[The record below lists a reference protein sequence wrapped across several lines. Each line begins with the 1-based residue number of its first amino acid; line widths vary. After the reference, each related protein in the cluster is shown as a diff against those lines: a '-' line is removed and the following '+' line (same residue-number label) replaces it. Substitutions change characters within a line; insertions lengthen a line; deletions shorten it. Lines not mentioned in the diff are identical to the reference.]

1 MDREGLPAA
10 EALGDFLGFC
20 RGQSVLSYGND
31 MVVLGENVGWARSR
45 GEEVKNGFLDA
56 HFLNIRPWLNSIASA
71 TSASNVGRLWQDL
84 DLPKP
89 APGKEHSA
97 LFDCYSFASALEHL
111 SEGGSR
117 LPEFLPLTNQ
127 AANKAPDTP
136 SAHFAQR
143 GRCRKRRKTVWSAS
157 PLTALRGLVLWPRTA
172 FSSFSY
178 VGLMASSRAVP
189 NLRAMFFTYLRRELR
204 RRRKAALVVA
214 SGLALGIALVIVVN
228 SVSSGMG
235 KAQDKVLQSLY
246 GLGTDM
252 TVTKAATPTAS
263 GSQQPRFQFD
273 ANNNDD
279 SKTQSSDRV
288 MVQGF
293 TTLASTTVT
302 KVAGQKGVSDAVG
315 GLSLNVVKVDG
326 QFTRGQ
332 FQQNQ
337 GSGTG
342 GGGNRGGGTGAPQ
355 GEVTGGGANFNINS
369 YSVYGTDV
377 TKPALG
383 PLTSSKITSGR
394 TFTTAEANSKVVV
407 ADSAYA
413 KEKKLKVGS
422 TVTIKSVKYK
432 VIGIATATSGDAAA
446 NLYVPLKQAQTL
458 SGDTNKVTTI
468 YVKATDSQQISAVKK
483 TITSNVSGT
492 TVTTSADLADTVSGS
507 LSTASSL
514 ATSVGKWLSIAVL
527 IAAFLVAGLLTS
539 SAVSRRVREFGTLKA
554 LGWKSGRVT
563 RQVVGEAIVNGQ
575 LWSAASSASR
585 SAWRARTSSPR
596 SARPSRPPW
605 AAPVVPAARAA
616 VPVAAASAA
625 ADRPRP
631 RPST

>member
-1 MDREGLPAA
+1 
-10 EALGDFLGFC
+10 
-20 RGQSVLSYGND
+20 
-31 MVVLGENVGWARSR
+31 
-45 GEEVKNGFLDA
+45 
-56 HFLNIRPWLNSIASA
+56 
-71 TSASNVGRLWQDL
+71 
-84 DLPKP
+84 
-89 APGKEHSA
+89 
-97 LFDCYSFASALEHL
+97 
-111 SEGGSR
+111 
-117 LPEFLPLTNQ
+117 
-127 AANKAPDTP
+127 
-136 SAHFAQR
+136 
-143 GRCRKRRKTVWSAS
+143 
-157 PLTALRGLVLWPRTA
+157 
-172 FSSFSY
+172 
-178 VGLMASSRAVP
+178 
-189 NLRAMFFTYLRRELR
+189 MFFTYLRRELR

-273 ANNNDD
+273 ANNNGD

-293 TTLASTTVT
+293 TTLASSTVT

-342 GGGNRGGGTGAPQ
+342 SGGNRGGGTGAPQ

-446 NLYVPLKQAQTL
+446 NLYVPLTQAQTL
-458 SGDTNKVTTI
+458 SGDKNKVTTI
-468 YVKATDSQQISAVKK
+468 YVKATDSKQISTVKK
-483 TITSNVSGT
+483 TITSNVTGT

-563 RQVVGEAIVNGQ
+563 RQVVGEAVVNG
-575 LWSAASSASR
+575 LVGGVLGIALGLAGAYVVTAISPTLSASLGSTGGGGGGGAGGPGGGGGGGGFGGGR
-585 SAWRARTSSPR
+585 QAAAKTLDVALTAPVNATTIALAVGLAVAGGLIAGAFGGWRASRL
-596 SARPSRPPW
+596 RP
-605 AAPVVPAARAA
+605 
-616 VPVAAASAA
+616 
-625 ADRPRP
+625 ADALRRVE
-631 RPST
+631 